1 MSSWNDIAFS
11 PAEILLPKETDL
23 TKWAVIACDQ
33 FTSEPEYWAAA
44 EQTVGDAPSTLRM
57 ILPEAKLEGEDTA
70 AAIDAIH
77 AAMDQYLSS
86 GLFEPYNDALI
97 YVERTQPDGRVRR
110 GLVGKLDLEA
120 YDFHAGSRT

>member
-57 ILPEAKLEGEDTA
+57 IRSISSSPRVSCPMKMPGCTSPVHTSLMA
-70 AAIDAIH
+70 AFR
-77 AAMDQYLSS
+77 LWKSFS
-86 GLFEPYNDALI
+86 
-97 YVERTQPDGRVRR
+97 
-110 GLVGKLDLEA
+110 
-120 YDFHAGSRT
+120 